1 MLLRGWM
8 AGAALLPATM
18 NEYYED
24 ADTYQRTATEDD
36 VVQST
41 GVWIPL
47 PPILYSFIR
56 AAGKDR

>member
-1 MLLRGWM
+1 M
-8 AGAALLPATM
+8 AGAALLWATM